1 MSAPREADWL
11 RDLVRELVALP
22 RETEWVEFKVHQGRP
37 DEIGEYISALSNSAV
52 LASRPRAWMVWG
64 VEDVEHRIVGTQF
77 DPWAAKAGN
86 EPLEAWLRRL
96 LSPAVAFEFHEV
108 EVRGHRVVVLAVPAA
123 EQEPVMFRGREFIRV
138 GDSKRPLQAYRE
150 KRRALWAVLTRD
162 PWEQGIAAARV
173 PARDVLRVLNWDTY
187 FDLQKQAPPERPKTI
202 LKALE
207 TDELIRRCDA
217 GRYDITNPAAILLAR
232 DLRRFGS
239 LQFKAVRVIHYP
251 GRSRL
256 VANGEREP
264 MAGYAVG
271 FETICDYVEA
281 RLPGREVDRGVF
293 LRSLPDFPMPA
304 VRELIANAMIHQ
316 EFHDSG
322 PPRVEIFEGRIEVTN
337 PGEPLV
343 ALNRML
349 DSPPATR
356 NKKVASLMRRFDLCE
371 GRGRGIDRVVGELE
385 RHHLPPPRFEIPPGF
400 TRILLFGPR
409 PFARME
415 REERLRAIY
424 LHASLRYVSGGTTT
438 NQTVRERFGAPE
450 SQRAAVSRGLR
461 EAVEAGL
468 IRVRNPEAGFKARDY
483 VPFWV

>member
-1 MSAPREADWL
+1 MTAGANAEWL
-11 RDLVRELVALP
+11 RELVRELVALP
-22 RETEWVEFKVHQGRP
+22 RETEWVEFKVNQARP
-37 DEIGEYISALSNSAV
+37 EEIGEYISALANSAV

-64 VEDVEHRIVGTQF
+64 VEDVEHRIVGTRF
-77 DPWAAKAGN
+77 DPWAARVGN
-86 EPLEAWLRRL
+86 EPLEAWLSRL
-96 LSPAVAFEFHEV
+96 LTPAVGFAFHEV
-108 EVRGHRVVVLAVPAA
+108 EVRGHRVVVLAAPAA

-150 KRRALWAVLTRD
+150 KRRALWAVLSRD
-162 PWEQGIAAARV
+162 PWERGIAAARV
-173 PARDVLRVLNWDTY
+173 PARDVLRLLNWDTY
-187 FDLQKQAPPERPKTI
+187 FDLQKQAPPDRDGI
-202 LKALE
+202 LLALE
-207 TDELIRRCDA
+207 TDGLIRRCDA
-217 GRYDITNPAAILLAR
+217 GRYDIANPAAILLAR
-232 DLRRFGS
+232 DLRNFG
-239 LQFKAVRVIHYP
+239 LERKAVRVIHYP

-264 MAGYAVG
+264 MAGYAAG
-271 FETICDYVEA
+271 FETVCDYVAA
-281 RLPGREVDRGVF
+281 RLPVREVFEGVF
-293 LRSLPDFPMPA
+293 RRSKPDFPMPA

-316 EFHDSG
+316 DFHDSG

-343 ALNRML
+343 ALDRLL

-356 NKKVASLMRRFDLCE
+356 NGKVASFMRRFHLAE
-371 GRGRGIDRVVGELE
+371 ERGLGIDRVVGELE
-385 RHHLPPPRFEIPPGF
+385 RHHLPPPRFETPPGF

-438 NQTVRERFGAPE
+438 NQSVRERFGAPE

-468 IRVRNPEAGFKARDY
+468 IRIRNPEAGFRARDY